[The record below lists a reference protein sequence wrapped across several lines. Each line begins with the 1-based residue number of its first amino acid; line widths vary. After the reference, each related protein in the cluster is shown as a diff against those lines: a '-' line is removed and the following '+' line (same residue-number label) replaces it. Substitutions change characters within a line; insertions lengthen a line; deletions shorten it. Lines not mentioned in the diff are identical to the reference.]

1 MLKKISN
8 IFTLKYNPTKETGLA
23 ILLWLA
29 VTGSMRIAF
38 AFPVFEEISIFV
50 FCSLLTYFILGIV
63 LPVRLIKNV
72 EEMGITKDKW
82 KISLLISIIFSSFL
96 IIFPLSHCHFPKS
109 SQIFRLTILAL
120 CGCLFE
126 AVFFRGY
133 LQTRLEKAFGI
144 IPSIFLASICY
155 ALYHLS
161 YPGWENLAAIR
172 LLFFVGIMYST
183 LFLFTRNI
191 LILWPLSIP
200 LGAMIDFFNHRLDIT
215 VYSTIG
221 YLIILLIMVIYIFKI
236 IVTIHHKPKFKN

>member
-1 MLKKISN
+1 MFQKISPV
-8 IFTLKYNPTKETGLA
+8 FTLKYSPTKETGLA

-38 AFPVFEEISIFV
+38 AFPVAKEISIFV

-63 LPVRLIKNV
+63 LPVKLVENV
-72 EEMGITKDKW
+72 EEIGITKCQW
-82 KISLLISIIFSSFL
+82 VVSLIISIIFSSLL

-109 SQIFRLTILAL
+109 AQIFRLTVLAL

-144 IPSIFLASICY
+144 IPSIILASICY

-161 YPGWENLAAIR
+161 YPGWGSLADIN
-172 LLFFVGIMYST
+172 LLFFVGIMYSV

-200 LGAMIDFFNHRLDIT
+200 IGAMIDFFEHKLTIT
-215 VYSTIG
+215 FYSSMG
-221 YLIILLIMVIYIFKI
+221 YLITLLIMVIYLSKVINKEI
-236 IVTIHHKPKFKN
+236 TS